1 MVSSKD
7 IQVTCEDIVREF
19 SPLQVILFG
28 SYAYGTPLEES
39 DVDLLVVMPI
49 PKSEFCNKAVE
60 IRQRIPY
67 RFGMDLL
74 VRSPEEIAYRVSY
87 NDWFLREITEK
98 GKLLYGSYTDYNL
111 DKPYS
116 VKEEEVYMNPLTV
129 EWIEKAE
136 EDYNAAK
143 WLQESPTPIHNAI
156 CFHAQQ
162 CIEKYLKAWLQEENI
177 PFSKTH
183 DLEELLKIM
192 SSYAVEAP
200 YLGDSASAKDTEH
213 AIQICDEVRQKIRA
227 ELKERNREDDQGG
240 YLMISGQFLK
250 HITKLKET
258 TKPHW
263 YQLPSQMIRDVAIR
277 IDLGYQRFFDNI
289 EDRKVGKTTRKVG
302 RPKIKPNHKY
312 KSVTFT

>member
-7 IQVTCEDIVREF
+7 IQATCEDIVREF

-28 SYAYGTPLEES
+28 SYAYGTPSEES
-39 DVDLLVVMPI
+39 DVDLLVVLPI
-49 PKSEFCNKAVE
+49 PKSEFRNKAVE

-111 DKPYS
+111 DKHRDKPCS

-136 EDYNAAK
+136 EDYNSAK
-143 WLQESPTPIHNAI
+143 WLQESPTPVHNAI

-183 DLEELLKIM
+183 DLEELLNLIVPTQPLWNTWQPDFKII
-192 SSYAVEAP
+192 SSYAVGARYP
-200 YLGDSASAKDTEH
+200 GDSASAKDTEH
-213 AIQICDEVRQKIRA
+213 AVQICDDVRQKIRA
-227 ELKERNREDDQGG
+227 ELKIGT
-240 YLMISGQFLK
+240 L
-250 HITKLKET
+250 H
-258 TKPHW
+258 
-263 YQLPSQMIRDVAIR
+263 
-277 IDLGYQRFFDNI
+277 
-289 EDRKVGKTTRKVG
+289 
-302 RPKIKPNHKY
+302 
-312 KSVTFT
+312 